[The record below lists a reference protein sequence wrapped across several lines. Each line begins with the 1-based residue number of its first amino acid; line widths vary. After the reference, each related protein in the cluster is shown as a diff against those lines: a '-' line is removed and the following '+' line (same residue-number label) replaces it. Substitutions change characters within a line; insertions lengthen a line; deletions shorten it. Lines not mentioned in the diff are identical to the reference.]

1 MKKVNLLLAVCTLLS
16 FSLAAQINTPASS
29 LGATVTQTVGLTEIS
44 VEYSRPSKKGREIF
58 GKKGLVPYDA
68 LWRTGANAATKITFS
83 TDVEVEGK
91 ELKKGSYAILSTPGK
106 DNWAVHFYAYE
117 GGSWA
122 AYKEKTAV
130 ATVSVESVT
139 MKKTEIETFTIDFID
154 LQDAGKATLTFNW
167 DDLQV
172 PVKINTNVEKTV
184 MKNIETFLAGPT
196 ADDYYKIG
204 AYYHDANKNLETAL
218 EYVRKATN
226 GDNPR
231 FWQLRK
237 ESLILADLKRY
248 DEAIAV
254 AKRSL
259 ELAEKAKNDDYVKM
273 NEESI
278 KAWGKMK

>member
-16 FSLAAQINTPASS
+16 FSLVAQINTPASS
-29 LGATVTQTVGLTEIS
+29 LAATVMQTVGLTDIN
-44 VEYSRPSKKGREIF
+44 VEYSRPSKKGRDIF
-58 GKKGLVPYDA
+58 GDKGLVPYDA
-68 LWRTGANAATKITFS
+68 LWRTGANTATKITFS
-83 TDVEVEGK
+83 TDVEVEGTA
-91 ELKKGSYAILSTPGK
+91 LKKGSYAILSTPGK
-106 DNWAVHFYAYE
+106 KTWQVHFYAYD
-117 GGSWA
+117 GGNWS
-122 AYKEKTAV
+122 AYKEKQPA
-130 ATVSVESVT
+130 ATVSVESMT
-139 MKKTEIETFTIDFID
+139 KKKTEVETFTIEFTD
-154 LQDAGKATLTFNW
+154 LQDAGIATLAFSW
-167 DDLQV
+167 DDLVV

-184 MKNIETFLAGPT
+184 MKNIEAFLAGPT
-196 ADDYYKIG
+196 ADDYYRIG
-204 AYYHDANKNLETAL
+204 AYYHDANKDLETAL

-226 GDNPR
+226 GENPR

-273 NEESI
+273 NGDSI